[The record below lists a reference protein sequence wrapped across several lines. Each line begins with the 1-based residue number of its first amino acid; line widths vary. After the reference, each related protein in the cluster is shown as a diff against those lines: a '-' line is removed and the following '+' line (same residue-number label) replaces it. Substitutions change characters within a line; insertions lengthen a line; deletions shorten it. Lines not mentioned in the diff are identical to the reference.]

1 MIMCSIFGGN
11 INDMNLVRML
21 AISGMA
27 RGIDA
32 TGICTIAEKKCDLL
46 KSNIPANQF
55 NFDELELDDKLLFLG
70 HTRHTTRG
78 SEKINHNNHPFINE
92 DNSIV
97 LAHNGVIYNDYRL
110 KKNYKLPKTKVET
123 DSYVIIQLLDMI
135 KYMNKSDTLNI
146 DIVKEVCELLTG
158 TFALSI
164 ADLKTNSLYLLRN
177 NNPLHMVYDGENLV
191 YASTEK
197 MMDNIQYATKEIRS
211 PVYGIPENVIYEFDL
226 KNKKFINKENFK
238 YRVYSFSQEDY
249 SKYGNYCQY
258 EEKDKE
264 TKKEN
269 DSKVNKKEVALR
281 CPECKEVSF
290 DLDWENATAELFN
303 CYSQIKTIQEIIYY
317 QTEDGYICPKCEGWV
332 NLSKK
337 DVVLNLV
344 NGKKQ
349 ALKAR

>member
-1 MIMCSIFGGN
+1 MCSIFGGN

-32 TGICTIAEKKCDLL
+32 TGICTIAEEKCDLL

-110 KKNYKLPKTKVET
+110 KKNYKLPKTKIET

-164 ADLKTNSLYLLRN
+164 VDLKTNSLYLLRN

-191 YASTEK
+191 YASTKK

-211 PVYGIPENVIYEFDL
+211 PVYEIPENVIYEFDL

-238 YRVYSFSQEDY
+238 YRVYSFSQKDY
-249 SKYGNYCQY
+249 R
-258 EEKDKE
+258 
-264 TKKEN
+264 
-269 DSKVNKKEVALR
+269 VNKKEVALR

-290 DLDWENATAELFN
+290 DLAWENATAELFN

-344 NGKKQ
+344 NGKKTSSKS
-349 ALKAR
+349 LVEVK